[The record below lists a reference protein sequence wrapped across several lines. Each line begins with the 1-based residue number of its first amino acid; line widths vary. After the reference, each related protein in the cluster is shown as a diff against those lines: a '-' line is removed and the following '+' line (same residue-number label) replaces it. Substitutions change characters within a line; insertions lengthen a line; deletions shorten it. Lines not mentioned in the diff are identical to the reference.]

1 MSTMS
6 AASPETE
13 PRWNASLR
21 ILSVNVGRGR
31 SVARP
36 GKPAKTGIHKLPV
49 EEYVKVST
57 GGLVGDEIHDT
68 KNHGGVDQAV
78 YVFGAPDYEWWST
91 ELDRELPPGIFGE
104 NLTISGLESAR
115 ANIGDR
121 LRIGS
126 TILEVTAPRIPCVTL
141 ATRMED
147 PAFLKRF
154 RKAERP
160 GLYCRVIQEGEVRSG
175 DSVEYEPYRATT
187 ISSTEM
193 FQDFF
198 EPKLDERTLRRHL
211 ASPIAIRSRVRKAR
225 QLEDALR
232 RLPARPFENVTS

>member
-1 MSTMS
+1 MSTMF

-21 ILSVNVGRGR
+21 ILSVNVGQGR
-31 SVARP
+31 SVARS
-36 GKPAKTGIHKLPV
+36 GKPAKTGIYKLPV

-68 KNHGGVDQAV
+68 KNHGGEDQAV

-91 ELDRELPPGIFGE
+91 ELGRELQPGIFGE
-104 NLTISGLESAR
+104 NLTISGLESAK

-121 LRIGS
+121 LLTDS

-147 PAFLKRF
+147 SAFLKRF
-154 RKAERP
+154 REAERP

-175 DSVEYEPYRATT
+175 DSVEYETCRTTT

-211 ASPIAIRSRVRKAR
+211 AAPIAIRSRVQKER
-225 QLEDALR
+225 QLEDTLQ
-232 RLPARPFENVTS
+232 RLPTRLP